1 MNMPFLF
8 GLLVLMEQ
16 ELFANFYLKFTFAN
30 RILET
35 VVSELKYLLLAIMEN
50 ELKLLTMFHYK
61 MLK

>member
-1 MNMPFLF
+1 MPFLF